1 MVDIRNKTTNSINY
15 TVVGLLT
22 HLQENYVQL
31 MSHKL
36 LERENIVK
44 ETIYNLRNP
53 IATVLSA
60 VK

>member
-15 TVVGLLT
+15 TVVGLLM